1 MSATIEIPS
10 PVGPLT
16 LEAQGG
22 RLTAVRFAGRA
33 DAHVGGDPTLA
44 ACARQLEEYFSG
56 ARHGFA
62 LPLSLPTAPFDRKV
76 LTAVAEV
83 PFGERTT
90 YGAVTRAVGLGLE
103 DVRAVAAAIGRNP
116 LPIVVPCHR
125 VIGADGSLTGYGGG
139 LARKARLLALESG
152 QLELGLP
159 ASPVVA

>member
-1 MSATIEIPS
+1 MTATIEIPS

-16 LEAQGG
+16 LEARRG
-22 RLTAVRFAGRA
+22 RLTGVRFAGRVDA
-33 DAHVGGDPTLA
+33 DAGGDPTLA

-56 ARHGFA
+56 TRHRFD
-62 LPLSLPTAPFDRKV
+62 LPFSLPTAPFDHTV
-76 LTAVAEV
+76 LTAVAEI
-83 PFGERTT
+83 PFGERTS
-90 YGAVTRAVGLGLE
+90 YGAVTRAVGLEFE

-152 QLELGLP
+152 QLELGHP
-159 ASPVVA
+159 ASPAFA